1 MRTSQPSSGPSP
13 AAIEPFTKLPPGTWS
28 LRGQK
33 RSVLS
38 PHGYGHLG
46 SAASAA
52 PTTRGSAES
61 ARTSAPAAPGIALP
75 LRRAASATMMGSWGH
90 VDVRDQAYKGFDRT
104 TWADTCAHRR
114 VVTTGACLWGVAGV
128 TAVSA
133 GAARLRSHAHAAP
146 HACTPAEAPALA
158 VTTVAPARN
167 THKKNARSQH
177 RARGQAAL
185 AQPCRVFLP
194 CAAKCSSLR
203 TPSASR

>member
-61 ARTSAPAAPGIALP
+61 ARTSATAAPGIALP

-90 VDVRDQAYKGFDRT
+90 VDVRDQAYKGLLTGRGRRLGQTHARIGVWSRPVHACGAWLVLPQCLQAQPACGRT
-104 TWADTCAHRR
+104 RTQRRMPARPLKHRR
-114 VVTTGACLWGVAGV
+114 
-128 TAVSA
+128 S
-133 GAARLRSHAHAAP
+133 P
-146 HACTPAEAPALA
+146 
-158 VTTVAPARN
+158 
-167 THKKNARSQH
+167 
-177 RARGQAAL
+177 
-185 AQPCRVFLP
+185 
-194 CAAKCSSLR
+194 
-203 TPSASR
+203 